1 MRQLRTDT
9 AANITIR
16 RTKNVLRNRHFW
28 IIAAVMTVLT
38 LLYNA
43 TYLGITSWFPWA
55 KDIVSAHGVYI
66 FVLSFLFLVPIVY
79 ASAIFRL
86 NGTWITWF
94 IFLSA
99 ILPRTI
105 EDSPSLESFLRV
117 SLVALV
123 ALLLGLFVAMDYQ
136 PGLKRGGG
144 VLERSRTARWLSL
157 ARMLKV
163 QEYERRRLARK
174 LHDDT
179 IQSLLVIANRARG
192 LESGDYGRLAPKA
205 RKQAEEILDMLLHA
219 IDDVRRLSRDLRPS
233 ILDNV
238 GLMPALR
245 WLAESLSNQSGIRID
260 LKVNGTEH
268 SLPQEFEI
276 IMFRIAQDA
285 LNNVVLHSGAT
296 AATVTLDFVTSNF
309 KLTVTDNGRGFS
321 LPENLADFTSKG
333 KLGLQR
339 MEQQVHLLDGTFKV
353 TSHPGKG
360 TIVTVEATP

>member
-1 MRQLRTDT
+1 
-9 AANITIR
+9 
-16 RTKNVLRNRHFW
+16 
-28 IIAAVMTVLT
+28 
-38 LLYNA
+38 
-43 TYLGITSWFPWA
+43 
-55 KDIVSAHGVYI
+55 
-66 FVLSFLFLVPIVY
+66 
-79 ASAIFRL
+79 
-86 NGTWITWF
+86 
-94 IFLSA
+94 
-99 ILPRTI
+99 
-105 EDSPSLESFLRV
+105 
-117 SLVALV
+117 
-123 ALLLGLFVAMDYQ
+123 
-136 PGLKRGGG
+136 
-144 VLERSRTARWLSL
+144 
-157 ARMLKV
+157 
-163 QEYERRRLARK
+163 LARK

-179 IQSLLVIANRARG
+179 IQSLLVIANRARA

-339 MEQQVHLLDGTFKV
+339 MEQQVNLLDGTFKV

>member
-1 MRQLRTDT
+1 MRELGTDT
-9 AANITIR
+9 AVNVTIR
-16 RTKNVLRNRHFW
+16 RTKSALRNRHFW
-28 IIAAVMTVLT
+28 IIASVMVLLG

-43 TYLGITSWFPWA
+43 TYLGITDWFPWA

-79 ASAIFRL
+79 ASAVFRL
-86 NGTWITWF
+86 QGTWISWLV
-94 IFLSA
+94 FLA
-99 ILPRTI
+99 AMLPRTI
-105 EDSPSLESFLRV
+105 EDSPSLDSFLRTA
-117 SLVALV
+117 LVAVV
-123 ALLLGLFVAMDYQ
+123 ALLLGLFVAMDYR
-136 PGLKRGGG
+136 PGLKHGG

-179 IQSLLVIANRARG
+179 IQSLLVIANRARA
-192 LESGDYGRLAPKA
+192 LESGDYGRLSPRA
-205 RKQAEEILDMLLHA
+205 RKQAEAILDMLLHA

-238 GLMPALR
+238 GLLPALR
-245 WLAESLSNQSGIRID
+245 WLGESLTNQSGIRID
-260 LKVNGTEH
+260 IRVNGREH

-285 LNNVVLHSGAT
+285 LNNVARHSGAT
-296 AATVTLDFVTSNF
+296 VATVTLDFVTGTF
-309 KLTVTDNGRGFS
+309 KLTVADNGRGFS
-321 LPENLADFTSKG
+321 PSDNLADFAAKG

-339 MEQQVHLLDGTFKV
+339 MEQQAHLLNGTFKI
-353 TSHPGKG
+353 SSRPGKG
-360 TIVTVEATP
+360 TEVTVEATP

>member
-1 MRQLRTDT
+1 MRQLNTDT
-9 AANITIR
+9 AVNVTIR
-16 RTKNVLRNRHFW
+16 RTKNVLHNRHFW
-28 IIAAVMTVLT
+28 IIASVMALLG

-43 TYLGITSWFPWA
+43 TYLGITDWFPWA
-55 KDIVSAHGVYI
+55 RDVVSAHGVYI

-79 ASAIFRL
+79 ASAVFRL
-86 NGTWITWF
+86 NGTWITWVV
-94 IFLSA
+94 FLAA

-117 SLVALV
+117 SLVAVV

-136 PGLKRGGG
+136 PGLRRGG

-192 LESGDYGRLAPKA
+192 LESGDYGRLTPRA
-205 RKQAEEILDMLLHA
+205 RKQSEEILDMLLRA

-238 GLMPALR
+238 GLLPALR
-245 WLAESLSNQSGIRID
+245 WLAESLSNQSGIKIDIRI
-260 LKVNGTEH
+260 NGREH
-268 SLPQEFEI
+268 SLPQELEI

-296 AATVTLDFVTSNF
+296 AATVTLDFVTSKF
-309 KLTVTDNGRGFS
+309 KMTIADNGHGFAVS
-321 LPENLADFTSKG
+321 ENLADLAAKG

-339 MEQQVHLLDGTFKV
+339 MDQQTRLLDGTFKI
-353 TSHPGKG
+353 TSRPGKG
-360 TIVTVEATP
+360 TVVIVEALS